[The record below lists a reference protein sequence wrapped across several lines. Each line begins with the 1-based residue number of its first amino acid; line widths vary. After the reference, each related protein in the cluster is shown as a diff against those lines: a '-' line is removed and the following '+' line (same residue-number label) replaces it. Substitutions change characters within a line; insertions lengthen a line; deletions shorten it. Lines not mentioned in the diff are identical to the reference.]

1 MTSDGDGHDADEF
14 DADGH
19 DANEFDASGES
30 IADGNPHGEDSGGNP
45 HVEDS
50 VVTTPGWRGAAPW
63 WIETYVLGFAMGTAD
78 AVPGV
83 SGGTI
88 ALISGIYDRLVTA
101 FASVDPPGLL
111 VALKRFDLDSLREQF
126 VEMDAGFLIA
136 LGLGMVTGI
145 ATMARVL
152 ELALDVYTAI
162 TFAFFFGLIGA
173 SAVILYDQ
181 VSLSTRRQQVAA
193 VVGVLSAFLL
203 VGEFRAGLGH
213 ELYVIFGVAVVS
225 ISAMLLPGVSG
236 SLLLLMFGQL
246 EYLAAQL
253 NDLIDGVAGLAT
265 GGSIDS
271 IFGPATVVFTY
282 GAGAVVGLLT
292 IARIVRWALE
302 RDRVTTLTFLVSLM
316 VGALRLPIAE
326 VLDALYP
333 ELAVL
338 TAAVGPLSL
347 PVGVAPGA
355 VTPSPLDLLVVAVS
369 AAAGALL
376 IYGLDR
382 YTGGIGYV

>member
-1 MTSDGDGHDADEF
+1 MTSDGGRDGDGLNSDSNNPDGNPHADP
-14 DADGH
+14 
-19 DANEFDASGES
+19 
-30 IADGNPHGEDSGGNP
+30 DGNPHGEDP
-45 HVEDS
+45 
-50 VVTTPGWRGAAPW
+50 VVTTPGWRGMAPW

-101 FASVDPPGLL
+101 FAAVDPPGLL
-111 VALKRFDLDSLREQF
+111 VALKRFDPDSLREQF
-126 VEMDAGFLIA
+126 VEMDAAFLIA

-152 ELALDVYTAI
+152 ELALDVYTAV

-193 VVGVLSAFLL
+193 VVGVVSAFLL

-213 ELYVIFGVAVVS
+213 ELYVIFVVAVVS

-246 EYLAAQL
+246 EYLAGQL

-265 GGSIDS
+265 GGSVDS

-316 VGALRLPIAE
+316 VGALRLPIAK
-326 VLDALYP
+326 VLEALYP

-338 TAAVGPLSL
+338 TTAVGPFSL

-355 VTPSPLDLLVVAVS
+355 ITPSPPDLLVVVVA